1 MKQGKRAEAAI
12 LVTMQLQGIV
22 ADSGVMSEYDASDI
36 GRIDWQP
43 SRWELLLARPV
54 KSWSVED
61 WSYAVV
67 RTDDCHESRTKAMD
81 LLRKEYPE
89 LGTQFRHVLEVW
101 EAGYGPE
108 GSKPS
113 AG

>member
-1 MKQGKRAEAAI
+1 MKQGQRTEAAH
-12 LVTMQLQGIV
+12 LVTMQVQGLV
-22 ADSGVMSEYDASDI
+22 AGRGVMSEYDASDI

-67 RTDDCHESRTKAMD
+67 RTDDCHESRAQAMD
-81 LLRKEYPE
+81 ILRRAFPE
-89 LGTQFRHVLEVW
+89 LGSQVTHVLDVW
-101 EAGYGPE
+101 EAGYGPKDWKRSGE
-108 GSKPS
+108 
-113 AG
+113 